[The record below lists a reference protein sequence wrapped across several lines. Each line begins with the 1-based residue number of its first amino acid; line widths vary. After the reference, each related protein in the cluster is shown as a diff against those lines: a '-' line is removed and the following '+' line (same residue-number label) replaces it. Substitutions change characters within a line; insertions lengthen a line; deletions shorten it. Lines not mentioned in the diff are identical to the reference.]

1 MLWKLL
7 LIAAIAILQYLNA
20 PHAHAQ
26 CPCGASAGA
35 YATPVRDFLGSR
47 PILSL
52 LELRRE
58 RVEAGV
64 AVMPFRTLYSATP
77 IRSFLGACAD
87 GRYQQVSQGQP
98 WTPIRNFLGRRN
110 R

>member
-1 MLWKLL
+1 MWKFL

-20 PHAHAQ
+20 PHARAE
-26 CPCGASAGA
+26 CPCGASAG
-35 YATPVRDFLGSR
+35 YATPVRSFIASR

-52 LELRRE
+52 IELRRE
-58 RVEAGV
+58 RVEAG
-64 AVMPFRTLYSATP
+64 AAFMPFRTLYSATP
-77 IRSFLGACAD
+77 IRSFLGACAE